1 MTTPLFIT
9 LAVDLKM
16 FHFKRQNKTLVQGS
30 MLGPLLFLIKIND
43 LPGSVKSQTILYAD
57 VTTFLSSN
65 SDMDNLA
72 NIAKEIFMQA
82 SNLFQLNGLLLNQ
95 DKNQNIVF
103 SPRHKNTKF
112 QDNLSKTVKFL
123 EICIDDEFTWTP
135 DIDYLST

>member
-1 MTTPLFIT
+1 
-9 LAVDLKM
+9 
-16 FHFKRQNKTLVQGS
+16 
-30 MLGPLLFLIKIND
+30 
-43 LPGSVKSQTILYAD
+43 
-57 VTTFLSSN
+57 
-65 SDMDNLA
+65 
-72 NIAKEIFMQA
+72 MQA

-103 SPRHKNTKF
+103 SPKHKNTKF